1 MVQVNLSKG
10 LDKAYED
17 KSLAEILAAPP
28 SALLGLTPKHDEM
41 LAELKIKTVA
51 DLGNWQHAV
60 HAQALVTLADA
71 EVPAI
76 AGDK

>member
-1 MVQVNLSKG
+1 MSLNLNK
-10 LDKAYED
+10 LVDKAYND
-17 KSLAEILAAPP
+17 QSIAAILAAPP

>member
-1 MVQVNLSKG
+1 MSLNLNK
-10 LDKAYED
+10 LVDKAYKD
-17 KSLAEILAAPP
+17 QSIAAILAAPP

-41 LAELKIKTVA
+41 LAELKIKTIG
-51 DLGNWQHAV
+51 DLGKWQHAV

-71 EVPAI
+71 EVVSV

>member
-1 MVQVNLSKG
+1 MSLNLNK
-10 LDKAYED
+10 LVDKAYQD
-17 KSLAEILAAPP
+17 QSIAEILAAPP

-41 LAELKIKTVA
+41 LAELKIKTIK

-60 HAQALVTLADA
+60 HAQALVTLSDA
-71 EVPAI
+71 EAVAV